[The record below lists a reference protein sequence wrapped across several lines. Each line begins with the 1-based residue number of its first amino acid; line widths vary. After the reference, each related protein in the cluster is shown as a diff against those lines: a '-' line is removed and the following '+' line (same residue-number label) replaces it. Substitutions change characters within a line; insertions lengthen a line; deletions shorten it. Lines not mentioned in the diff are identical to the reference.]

1 MENQASRGV
10 LRKRCSKNMHQ
21 IYRRT
26 LMPKCDFN
34 KVTGPLYQL
43 FMSLEGYIN
52 AEVIVK
58 LFISS
63 SLNLTD
69 LFNYLKFR

>member
-1 MENQASRGV
+1 
-10 LRKRCSKNMHQ
+10 
-21 IYRRT
+21 
-26 LMPKCDFN
+26 MPKCDFN

-69 LFNYLKFR
+69 LFNYLKLR